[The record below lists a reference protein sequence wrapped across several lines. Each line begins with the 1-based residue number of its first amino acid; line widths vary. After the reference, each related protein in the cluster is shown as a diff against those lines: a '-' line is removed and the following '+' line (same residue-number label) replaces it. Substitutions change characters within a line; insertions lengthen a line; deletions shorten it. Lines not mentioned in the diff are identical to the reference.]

1 MKNLILLLLMI
12 VAGCG
17 KIPQFRLKSSL
28 EPQNVSAIYGSARL
42 NLKIFYEP
50 GAEPYT
56 DQVAN
61 FKTFDLLHKN
71 MDALFEGKTNRP
83 MVSVPREL
91 SEMTKIVAQSKTTW
105 SLEEVMALS
114 EANPVTGVV
123 DSTNFSIYFLNGRS
137 KENSSA
143 IGFHISKTNVIAIF
157 KDVIKSTS
165 NAVQPLVP
173 KYVEQATLV
182 HEMGHALGLVDN
194 GVPMYTP
201 HKDTTHG
208 AHCSN
213 PDCVMYYSNEGTAS
227 MMSFATQ
234 SLAKLSVV
242 MFDQQCLNDTQNY
255 KK

>member
-1 MKNLILLLLMI
+1 MKNTILMMILL
-12 VAGCG
+12 VSACG
-17 KIPQFRLKSSL
+17 KMPTFRLKSSL

-42 NLKIFYEP
+42 DVKIFYEP

-56 DQVAN
+56 DQVAT

-71 MDALFEGKTNRP
+71 LDALFEGKTNRP
-83 MVSVPREL
+83 MVSIPREL
-91 SEMTKIVAQSKTTW
+91 SAMTKLSAQDKTTW
-105 SLEEVMALS
+105 TTEEVMELS
-114 EANPVTGVV
+114 ESNKVPAVADTT
-123 DSTNFSIYFLNGRS
+123 SFSIFFLNGRS
-137 KENSSA
+137 KENSST

-157 KDVIKSTS
+157 KDVIKSTTTT
-165 NAVQPLVP
+165 AQPLVP

-201 HKDTTHG
+201 HKDTEHG

-213 PDCVMYYSNEGTAS
+213 PDCVMYYSNEGAAS
-227 MMSFATQ
+227 MMNFATQ
-234 SLAKLSVV
+234 ALAKLSVV